1 MSAARSAVRCT
12 QWRGYATAGVR
23 ACRNARG
30 PTRRRLCRGRS
41 GAQIA
46 MATEDLSREIILDH
60 YQNPRNH
67 GRLEHPTLA
76 NRGNNP
82 LCGDEIEISVGID
95 EQGQIIREIA
105 FTGRGCS
112 ISQASASMMTEV
124 VKGQKLDDAEAAV
137 KRFTQRM
144 ANREPP
150 PPELEEEL
158 DALQGVKKYPARV
171 KCALLPW
178 TTLRETV
185 QLYRRRDPAPP
196 DGHETLVL
204 DCADAP

>member
-1 MSAARSAVRCT
+1 
-12 QWRGYATAGVR
+12 
-23 ACRNARG
+23 
-30 PTRRRLCRGRS
+30 
-41 GAQIA
+41 
-46 MATEDLSREIILDH
+46 MATDDLSREIILDH

-76 NRGNNP
+76 NRGHNP
-82 LCGDEIEISVGID
+82 LCGDEIELSVAID
-95 EQGQIIREIA
+95 EQDGRIREIA

-137 KRFTQRM
+137 QRFTRRM
-144 ANREPP
+144 ADRQPP

-185 QLYRRRDPAPP
+185 NLYRHRKCCLGGGGIRG
-196 DGHETLVL
+196 GHGAWI
-204 DCADAP
+204 DQ

>member
-1 MSAARSAVRCT
+1 
-12 QWRGYATAGVR
+12 
-23 ACRNARG
+23 
-30 PTRRRLCRGRS
+30 
-41 GAQIA
+41 

-82 LCGDEIEISVGID
+82 LCGDEIEVSLNID
-95 EQGQIIREIA
+95 EQEGRIREIL

-124 VKGQKLDDAEAAV
+124 VKGQKIEDAEAAV
-137 KRFTQRM
+137 QRFTRRM

-185 QLYRRRDPAPP
+185 DLYKHREP
-196 DGHETLVL
+196 TLVQGEAFL
-204 DCADAP
+204 RDCADAP

>member
-1 MSAARSAVRCT
+1 M
-12 QWRGYATAGVR
+12 Q
-23 ACRNARG
+23 
-30 PTRRRLCRGRS
+30 
-41 GAQIA
+41 
-46 MATEDLSREIILDH
+46 ELSREIILDH

-82 LCGDEIEISVGID
+82 LCGDEIELSIGID
-95 EQGQIIREIA
+95 EQDDRISEIS

-112 ISQASASMMTEV
+112 ISQASASMMTELI
-124 VKGQKLDDAEAAV
+124 KGQKLAEAEAAV
-137 KRFTQRM
+137 QRFTQRM
-144 ANREPP
+144 ANREAPP
-150 PPELEEEL
+150 VELDEEL

-185 QLYRRRDPAPP
+185 DLYRHREPLPVRGNEA
-196 DGHETLVL
+196 LL
-204 DCADAP
+204 MDCADAP

>member
-1 MSAARSAVRCT
+1 MTTT
-12 QWRGYATAGVR
+12 Q
-23 ACRNARG
+23 
-30 PTRRRLCRGRS
+30 
-41 GAQIA
+41 
-46 MATEDLSREIILDH
+46 DLSREIILDH

-67 GRLEHPTLA
+67 GRLDDPTVA
-76 NRGNNP
+76 NRGHNP
-82 LCGDEIEISVGID
+82 LCGDEIELSVGID
-95 EQGQIIREIA
+95 TEEERIRDIA

-112 ISQASASMMTEV
+112 ISQASASMMTEA
-124 VKGQKLDDAEAAV
+124 VKGMKLAEAEAAV
-137 KRFTQRM
+137 QQFAQRM

-150 PPELEEEL
+150 PADLEEEL

-185 QLYRRRDPAPP
+185 QLYRHREPTPVTGDEA
-196 DGHETLVL
+196 LVM

>member
-1 MSAARSAVRCT
+1 
-12 QWRGYATAGVR
+12 
-23 ACRNARG
+23 
-30 PTRRRLCRGRS
+30 
-41 GAQIA
+41 

-76 NRGNNP
+76 NRGHNP
-82 LCGDEIEISVGID
+82 LCGDEIEISIAID
-95 EQGQIIREIA
+95 EQDERIREIM
-105 FTGRGCS
+105 FMGRGCS
-112 ISQASASMMTEV
+112 ISQASASMMTDI
-124 VKGQKLDDAEAAV
+124 VKGQKLDEAELAV
-137 KRFTQRM
+137 QRFTQGM
-144 ANREPP
+144 ANRQPP
-150 PPELEEEL
+150 PPELEQEL

-185 QLYRRRDPAPP
+185 DLYRHREASNHQED
-196 DGHETLVL
+196 DF

>member
-1 MSAARSAVRCT
+1 VT
-12 QWRGYATAGVR
+12 
-23 ACRNARG
+23 
-30 PTRRRLCRGRS
+30 L
-41 GAQIA
+41 
-46 MATEDLSREIILDH
+46 EDLSREIILDH

-76 NRGNNP
+76 NRGHNP
-82 LCGDEIEISVGID
+82 LCGDEIELSVMID
-95 EQGQIIREIA
+95 DDSIRDIA

-112 ISQASASMMTEV
+112 ISQASASMMTET
-124 VKGQKLDDAEAAV
+124 VKGHKLSEAEEVVQA
-137 KRFTQRM
+137 FTRRM
-144 ANREPP
+144 ADRQPP
-150 PPELEEEL
+150 PAELEEEL

-185 QLYRRRDPAPP
+185 DLYRHREPTPIDSEPSI
-196 DGHETLVL
+196 